1 MYASTLRKSSLSAM
15 DERNASEASLSGN
28 LTKMSI
34 LLKNKNIYK
43 SADHLMSMT
52 PAPKHI
58 DTSSR
63 LFYESKR
70 QTPSVFGVSSSS
82 LSSME
87 KRLNGG
93 GNTRSFENLTET
105 MPIKTSSLEHNEF
118 MVNKLIPHD
127 FFYLLHPNSSN
138 SKTRKRND

>member
-1 MYASTLRKSSLSAM
+1 M
-15 DERNASEASLSGN
+15 DEREASEASGN
-28 LTKMSI
+28 FTKMTV

-43 SADHLMSMT
+43 SADHLMSMA

-58 DTSSR
+58 NTSSR
-63 LFYESKR
+63 LFCESKG
-70 QTPSVFGVSSSS
+70 QFPMALGVSSSS

-93 GNTRSFENLTET
+93 GNTRSVDNLNGK

-118 MVNKLIPHD
+118 MVNVKEFPICIYK
-127 FFYLLHPNSSN
+127 FIICLLCPCYSN
-138 SKTRKRND
+138 PYKFKNCATG